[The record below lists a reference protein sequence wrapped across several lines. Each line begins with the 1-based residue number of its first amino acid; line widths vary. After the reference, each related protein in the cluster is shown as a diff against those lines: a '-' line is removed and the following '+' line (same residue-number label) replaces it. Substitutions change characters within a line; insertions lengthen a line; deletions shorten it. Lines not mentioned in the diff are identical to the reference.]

1 MATKRKQKLVDGMRG
16 LLSVARHDLV
26 ENTRGVKKDVQDL
39 MVAARN
45 TRRAVKDTK
54 LSGLIELTNPD
65 AGAEVLTHY
74 KEEWGAIH
82 SDTVDAAQVSSSC
95 ALENTPM
102 SNELKWLLKERWV
115 SVFLRVVFLLRISP
129 LMHS

>member
-1 MATKRKQKLVDGMRG
+1 MDPIVTMATKRKQKLVDGMRG
-16 LLSVARHDLV
+16 LLSVARHDLI
-26 ENTRGVKKDVQDL
+26 ENSRGVKKDMQDL
-39 MVAARN
+39 MEAARN

-82 SDTVDAAQVSSSC
+82 SDAVDAAQVRMNKLFNHPCSRKY
-95 ALENTPM
+95 AYGQ
-102 SNELKWLLKERWV
+102 
-115 SVFLRVVFLLRISP
+115 
-129 LMHS
+129 

>member
-1 MATKRKQKLVDGMRG
+1 MRG
-16 LLSVARHDLV
+16 LLAVARRDLV
-26 ENTRGVKKDVQDL
+26 DNTRGVKKDVQDL
-39 MVAARN
+39 MEAARN

-82 SDTVDAAQVSSSC
+82 SDAVDTAQVNYSTIHATNSTVISRKY
-95 ALENTPM
+95 TM
-102 SNELKWLLKERWV
+102 GDELKWLLKEGGGCIFKSCV
-115 SVFLRVVFLLRISP
+115 AMS
-129 LMHS
+129 